1 MMSETS
7 SPSQPVRRFDLPRL
21 LSIFTKPRQAFTEL
35 ASGERASWSIPML
48 VLTVS
53 AILVVLV
60 SGFMQTRAASQAAV
74 ELPPDWEFWT
84 PEMQDNF
91 MQAQQA
97 TQGPMF
103 TYVLP
108 LLGSLF
114 SLWLGWFVFSGILH
128 LTSTI
133 LGGRGSMR
141 GALNVVAWASMPY
154 LIRDLLRIVFMV
166 IAGHAIVSPG
176 LSGFAGE
183 SGFLSS
189 LLART
194 DLFLFWYILLLGIGV
209 AISEGLPRGKAYAGV
224 IFIVLVVLL
233 IQAGVGGLGSSFG
246 LSAISRPYF

>member
-1 MMSETS
+1 MSTIDAQ
-7 SPSQPVRRFDLPRL
+7 PKPVRRFDLPHL
-21 LSIFTKPRQAFTEL
+21 ISIFTRPRQTFTDL
-35 ASGERASWSIPML
+35 ASSERAAWSTPML

-60 SGFMQTRAASQAAV
+60 SGFMLTRTASSAAV

-84 PEMQDNF
+84 PEMQENYLS
-91 MQAQQA
+91 AQQA
-97 TQGPMF
+97 TQGPIF

-114 SLWLGWFVFSGILH
+114 SLWLGWFIFSGILH

-133 LGGRGSMR
+133 LGGRGSLR
-141 GALNVVAWASMPY
+141 GALNVVAWASMPF
-154 LIRDLLRIVFMV
+154 LIRDLLRILFMMV
-166 IAGHAIVSPG
+166 AGHEIISPG

-189 LLART
+189 LLSRT
-194 DLFLFWYILLLGIGV
+194 DLFLVWYVFLLGIGV
-209 AISEGLPRGKAYAGV
+209 RISEGLPVGKAYAGV
-224 IFIVLVVLL
+224 IVIILAILL

-246 LSAISRPYF
+246 VSAVLRPYF

>member
-1 MMSETS
+1 MSEMNN
-7 SPSQPVRRFDLPRL
+7 PSQPARRFDLPHL
-21 LSIFTKPRQAFTEL
+21 LSILTRPRQAFAEL
-35 ASGERASWSIPML
+35 NSGERAVWLTPML

-60 SGFMQTRAASQAAV
+60 SGVMQSRASTGEAV
-74 ELPPDWEFWT
+74 ELPADWEFWT
-84 PEMQDNF
+84 PEMQEDYL
-91 MQAQQA
+91 QAQQA

-103 TYVLP
+103 TYILP

-114 SLWLGWFVFSGILH
+114 GLWLGWFVFSGILH

-133 LGGRGSMR
+133 LGGRGSLR

-154 LIRDLLRIVFMV
+154 VIRDLLRILYMLVTGSV
-166 IAGHAIVSPG
+166 IASPG

-194 DLFLFWYILLLGIGV
+194 DLFLLWYILLLGIGV
-209 AISEGLPRGKAYAGV
+209 VISEGLPRGKAYAAV
-224 IFIVLVVLL
+224 VFIVLTVLL
-233 IQAGVGGLGSSFG
+233 IQAGVGALGTQFG
-246 LSAISRPYF
+246 ISAIPRPYF